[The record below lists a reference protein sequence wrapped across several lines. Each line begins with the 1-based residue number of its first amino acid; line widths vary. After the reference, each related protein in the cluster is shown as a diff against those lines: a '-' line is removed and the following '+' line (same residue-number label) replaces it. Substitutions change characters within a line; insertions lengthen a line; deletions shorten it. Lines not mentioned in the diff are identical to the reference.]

1 MYLKIVSEVR
11 ACENVFR
18 GVSLLLKAERGDS
31 VFATRHQICGSD
43 KSPLLKSLR
52 LNSILRKA
60 YAYSV

>member
-1 MYLKIVSEVR
+1 MYLKVVSEVR
-11 ACENVFR
+11 ACKDAFR

-31 VFATRHQICGSD
+31 VFATRLRICGSD
-43 KSPLLKSLR
+43 KSPLSKRLK